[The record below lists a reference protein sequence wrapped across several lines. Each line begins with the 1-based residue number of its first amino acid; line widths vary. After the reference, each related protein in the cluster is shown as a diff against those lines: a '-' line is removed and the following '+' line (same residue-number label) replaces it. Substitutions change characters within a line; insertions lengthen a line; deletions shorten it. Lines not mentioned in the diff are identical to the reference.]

1 MRRHWVG
8 ERTNRE
14 IGRKSVCS
22 LRPPISYQL
31 QNPVCS
37 THRNAS
43 CDRQRP
49 SQIPTPTDCKPPIA
63 LAIRCRRCGEK
74 STVISSTSST
84 SPTASAKLHLPPP
97 PSRPWNSVSHTAKN
111 TRSPVQLPCGA
122 PAACRVLLVL
132 RRRPHHPRAW
142 LLRLRPLP
150 RPRPVCGCTAAAP
163 ALICE
168 PAAGLPPSARSRQ
181 LVPAGGKPPP
191 RINSPVAAPVAP
203 NLPDD
208 HNLTRFVFGKIGR
221 AHV

>member
-1 MRRHWVG
+1 MLVAPSDLVSAAEPCLLNPQKRVVRQAEALPNPNADRLQTPYSARHSLSTL
-8 ERTNRE
+8 RRE
-14 IGRKSVCS
+14 IDGD
-22 LRPPISYQL
+22 L
-31 QNPVCS
+31 
-37 THRNAS
+37 
-43 CDRQRP
+43 
-49 SQIPTPTDCKPPIA
+49 
-63 LAIRCRRCGEK
+63 E
-74 STVISSTSST
+74 
-84 SPTASAKLHLPPP
+84 HL
-97 PSRPWNSVSHTAKN
+97 VGHTAKN

-208 HNLTRFVFGKIGR
+208 HNLTRFVFGREMGTEEKR
-221 AHV
+221 SQ